1 MTGSSPDWER
11 RPAPGSRSA
20 RSPPQGQFICPKLQS
35 RFSKGFLASVVAGA
49 YEDESYKNLS
59 RAWIVARGLA
69 GLDDVRLHDL
79 RHSYASLAARC
90 GISLQMIGKLLGH
103 KVPATTARYVH
114 ARDAAAGINNQV
126 GAAITAAIDNQA
138 PTTSASVVKLRHRQ
152 RAAPGSPKRSGPAFS
167 VRFLPLNR

>member
-1 MTGSSPDWER
+1 MPRMCLDTDVPVF
-11 RPAPGSRSA
+11 AA
-20 RSPPQGQFICPKLQS
+20 HL
-35 RFSKGFLASVVAGA
+35 LASGRWEVLAPAVRELSEA
-49 YEDESYKNLS
+49 YKNLS

-69 GLDDVRLHDL
+69 GLDDVRLQDL

-103 KVPATTARYVH
+103 KVPATTARYAH